1 MSLTTSMTTFD
12 VSVELNRSVE
22 KQLAASMTAFTT
34 RTVEFLASEYGFD
47 AQEAIQRLGLDS
59 VSVSRPMKKKA
70 SPKAPKVPKEKR
82 LVPSIPLPF
91 CGVQKEDWCCGLRL
105 NHGLYSQ
112 CTMPKCND
120 TDFCKTCTKQVEKNE
135 TEKPTYGTIQERMA
149 IAPMEF
155 RDPKGKA
162 VVCYGNVMAK
172 LKISKET
179 AIAEAA
185 KFDLV
190 ISEEQFEERKTTRG
204 RPKKDA
210 TATDTDSESGD
221 TKKSGGRPKKNKKVI
236 AAKATDDLIAS
247 LVAKADL
254 DGSESDSSLKS
265 DVSDQSEVS
274 VQSAVSTDSKK
285 ANKVKVLKPVLTD
298 EEKAAKKAATAAK
311 RKATLAAKPELTDEE
326 KAAKKAASSAKRTAT
341 WAAKKAAKEAA
352 DTKPAAVLG
361 VTVTDVPV
369 VPVVAPVAAP
379 VVAPVAAPV
388 VAPVA
393 APVVAPVVELVE
405 EVVSDD
411 DSDGEME
418 VTKFEHDG
426 VTYLK
431 ADDDVLYDSV
441 SQDEVGVWNSVTK
454 QVDFNDTNC
463 EE

>member
-70 SPKAPKVPKEKR
+70 EPKAPKVPKEKR

-112 CTMPKCND
+112 CTMPKCKD
-120 TDFCKTCTKQVEKNE
+120 TEFCKTCTKQVEKNE
-135 TEKPTYGTIQERMA
+135 NDKPTYGTIQDRMA
-149 IAPMEF
+149 VVPMEF

-190 ISEEQFEERKTTRG
+190 ISEEQFEERKTMRG

-210 TATDTDSESGD
+210 TATDTDSETGE
-221 TKKSGGRPKKNKKVI
+221 TKKSSGRPKKSKKVI

-247 LVAKADL
+247 LVANAELDGVSS

-265 DVSDQSEVS
+265 DVSDQSAVS
-274 VQSAVSTDSKK
+274 VVSAASTDSKK
-285 ANKVKVLKPVLTD
+285 AKKAKKAKAPKPVLTD

-311 RKATLAAKPELTDEE
+311 RKATLAAKPELTEEE
-326 KAAKKAASSAKRTAT
+326 KAAKKAASSAKRAAT
-341 WAAKKAAKEAA
+341 WAAKKAAKEAG
-352 DTKPAAVLG
+352 DDNSKPAAILG
-361 VTVTDVPV
+361 VTVTDV
-369 VPVVAPVAAP
+369 
-379 VVAPVAAPV
+379 
-388 VAPVA
+388 
-393 APVVAPVVELVE
+393 PVVAPVVELVE

-418 VTKFEHDG
+418 VRKFEHDG

-441 SQDEVGVWNSVTK
+441 SQEEVGVWNSALK

>member
-1 MSLTTSMTTFD
+1 MTTFD

-91 CGVQKEDWCCGLRL
+91 CGVKKEDWCCGLRL

-149 IAPMEF
+149 IAAMEF

-352 DTKPAAVLG
+352 DTKPEAVLG

-369 VPVVAPVAAP
+369 VPVVAPV
-379 VVAPVAAPV
+379 VAPVAAPV
-388 VAPVA
+388 VEL
-393 APVVAPVVELVE
+393 VVAPVVELVE

-431 ADDDVLYDSV
+431 ADDDILYDSV

>member
-47 AQEAIQRLGLDS
+47 AQDAIQRLGLDS

-70 SPKAPKVPKEKR
+70 EPKAPKVPKEKR

-112 CTMPKCND
+112 CTMPKCKD

-135 TEKPTYGTIQERMA
+135 NDKPTYGTIQDRMDV
-149 IAPMEF
+149 APMEF

-172 LKISKET
+172 LNISKET

-190 ISEEQFEERKTTRG
+190 ISEEQFEERKTMRG

-210 TATDTDSESGD
+210 TATDTDSEKGE
-221 TKKSGGRPKKNKKVI
+221 TKKSSGRPKKSKKVI
-236 AAKATDDLIAS
+236 AAEENDDLVAS
-247 LVAKADL
+247 LVAKAALDGVSS
-254 DGSESDSSLKS
+254 DGSESDSSTKS
-265 DVSDQSEVS
+265 DVSVQSEVS
-274 VQSAVSTDSKK
+274 VQSAVSVVSAASTDSKK
-285 ANKVKVLKPVLTD
+285 AKKAKKAKAPKPVLTD

-311 RKATLAAKPELTDEE
+311 RKATLAAKPELTEEE
-326 KAAKKAASSAKRTAT
+326 KAAKKAASSAKRAAT
-341 WAAKKAAKEAA
+341 WAAKKAAKEAS

-361 VTVTDVPV
+361 VTVTEVPV
-369 VPVVAPVAAP
+369 AAPVAAP
-379 VVAPVAAPV
+379 VVEVQP
-388 VAPVA
+388 
-393 APVVAPVVELVE
+393 ELVE

-411 DSDGEME
+411 DSDVEKE
-418 VTKFEHDG
+418 VRKFEHDG

-431 ADDDVLYDSV
+431 ADDDDVLYDSV
-441 SQDEVGVWNSVTK
+441 SQDPVGVWNSVLK
-454 QVDFNDTNC
+454 RVDFHDANC